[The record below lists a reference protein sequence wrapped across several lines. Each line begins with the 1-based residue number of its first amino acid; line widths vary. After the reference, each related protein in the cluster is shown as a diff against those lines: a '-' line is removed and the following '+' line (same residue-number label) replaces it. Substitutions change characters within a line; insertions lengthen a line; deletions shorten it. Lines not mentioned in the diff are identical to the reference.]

1 METLILARMPAKTER
16 LALIMADPHL
26 GNFLIASGV
35 MKPLVGALEPSE
47 ALIVVH
53 QSHQRLLARM
63 PGLEHVPTLTVDG
76 GKRGLRKVP
85 VGLKIAIGLRRFRP
99 DTVVSFG
106 GNRIASLAAGLS
118 GAPHR
123 VGRPSDG
130 YPRWFNVHASNP
142 AGTGHHRQA
151 VYAAIANGTGLAS
164 ITPEPPRLVPRPGTD
179 TQAWASARGQMGLD
193 GLALACLHVGAGK
206 EYKLWPCER
215 FAALADWL
223 HEQGLQPVLIGT
235 AADAARAETVRSLAQ
250 KPLPSLI
257 SNLSRDAELAM
268 LAECGLFVGN
278 DSGPMHLAAA
288 LGAPVVGL
296 FGPTDP
302 VRWGPLGERCLAL
315 RGDAPLEHPIERKQV
330 KGRQAVGS
338 ERSLESLQLEAVQQA
353 VGDLLHLPA
362 TARTTG
368 PANH

>member
-1 METLILARMPAKTER
+1 MPAKTER

-35 MKPLVGALEPSE
+35 MKPLVSAIEPSDV
-47 ALIVVH
+47 LIVVH

-76 GKRGLRKVP
+76 SKRGLRKVP
-85 VGLKIAIGLRRFRP
+85 VGLQMAIGLRRFRP

-106 GNRIASLAAGLS
+106 GNRMASLAAGLS
-118 GAPHR
+118 GAPRR

-130 YPRWFNVHASNP
+130 YPRWFSVHARNP

-151 VYAAIANGTGLAS
+151 VYAAIANGAGIAS
-164 ITPEPPRLVPRPGTD
+164 ITPEPPRLIPQPDTD
-179 TQAWASARGQMGLD
+179 TPAWASARRQMGLE
-193 GLALACLHVGAGK
+193 GHALACLHVGAGK
-206 EYKLWPCER
+206 EYKLWACDR

-223 HEQGLQPVLIGT
+223 HDQGLQPVLIGT
-235 AADAARAETVRSLAQ
+235 PADATRAETVRSLAR

-257 SNLSRDAELAM
+257 SSLNRDAELAL
-268 LAECGLFVGN
+268 LAECRLFVGN

-288 LGAPVVGL
+288 LGAPVIGL

-302 VRWGPLGERCLAL
+302 ARWGPLGERSRAL

-338 ERSLESLQLEAVQQA
+338 ERSLESLQLETVQQA
-353 VGDLLHLPA
+353 VGELLRWPDPVQETPPA
-362 TARTTG
+362 S
-368 PANH
+368 H

>member
-1 METLILARMPAKTER
+1 
-16 LALIMADPHL
+16 MADPHL

-35 MKPLVGALEPSE
+35 MPPLIRALEPSA
-47 ALIVVH
+47 ALIVAH
-53 QSHQRLLARM
+53 HSHRRLLARM
-63 PGLEHVPTLTVDG
+63 PELEHVPTLAVDG

-85 VGLKIAIGLRRFRP
+85 VGLKIAMGLRRFRA
-99 DTVVSFG
+99 DTVISFG

-118 GAPHR
+118 GAPRR

-130 YPRWFNVHASNP
+130 YPRWFNVHARNP

-151 VYAAIANGTGLAS
+151 VYAAIAKGAGMDS
-164 ITPEPPRLVPRPGTD
+164 ITPEPPRLIPQPDTD
-179 TQAWASARGQMGLD
+179 TQAWASARRQLGLD

-206 EYKLWPCER
+206 EYKLWPCDR

-235 AADAARAETVRSLAQ
+235 AADEARAETVRGLAQ

-257 SNLSRDAELAM
+257 SNLSRDAELAL

-288 LGAPVVGL
+288 LGAPVIGL

-302 VRWGPLGERCLAL
+302 VRWGPLGERCRAL
-315 RGDAPLEHPIERKQV
+315 RGDAPLDQPITRKQV
-330 KGRQAVGS
+330 KGRQAAGS
-338 ERSLESLQLEAVQQA
+338 ERSLESLQLETVQQA
-353 VGDLLHLPA
+353 VVDLLYLPE
-362 TARTTG
+362 TTRRTQ
-368 PANH
+368 PPND